1 MEEIIEVL
9 RRPGCP
15 GVEMIRAENSPR
27 TWGHLNNVFA
37 FGSMYDWRG
46 KIDVRRRNH
55 AISPGDTCLL
65 DPGELFQAVPEN
77 GHLGSFRI
85 FEIAPDTVEAQCRAE
100 GIRVPVH
107 FLSVTGRAAPQLTA
121 SLDALHATLKRD
133 AEPLEYQSCL
143 ALVIHAAMTT
153 VLEKGPRAST
163 RPLTLGPC
171 ERLREIL
178 HSSEAPQVNLYE
190 FARQAEVSQ
199 FQLLRAF
206 KRRYGSPPHAYGLHV
221 RVDRARQ
228 LLSRGFTVAEAAA
241 AADFADQSHFYRH
254 FRRIWGLT
262 PSQYALGS
270 APRATRR
277 H

>member
-1 MEEIIEVL
+1 MEELIEVL

-15 GVEMIRAENSPR
+15 GVEMIRAEHSPR

-37 FGSMYDWRG
+37 FGSMWDWQG
-46 KIDVRRRNH
+46 KLRYRRRNH
-55 AISPGDTCLL
+55 TLSRGDACLF
-65 DPGELFQAVPEN
+65 DPGELFHAVPEN
-77 GHLGSFRI
+77 GHSGSFRV
-85 FEIAPDTVEAQCRAE
+85 FEIAPDTFEALCRAE
-100 GIRVPVH
+100 GVRVPLH
-107 FLSVTGRAAPQLTA
+107 FIRTIGRAAPQLTA
-121 SLDALHATLKRD
+121 SLDALHAALQTD
-133 AEPLEYQSCL
+133 AEPLEYQSHL
-143 ALVIHAAMTT
+143 ALVIHAAVTT
-153 VLEKGPRAST
+153 GLEPGPRAST
-163 RPLTLGPC
+163 RPLTQGLC

-178 HSSEAPQVNLYE
+178 HSTEATQINLYE

-221 RVDRARQ
+221 RVDRARH
-228 LLSRGFTVAEAAA
+228 LLRRGFTVAEAAA
-241 AADFADQSHFYRH
+241 AADFVDQSHFYRH

-270 APRATRR
+270 ARPATRR